1 MNSEIAAK
9 LHHPY
14 HAFDKPNATDVLID
28 HWEEV
33 SKNWGPGTQKEHIS
47 LLDEVILPV
56 FSRKPLEAF
65 TSKEDYENIIKEIQM
80 RGKRRPGAKTDYSP
94 ATLEKY
100 RSIMRRILSVASDN
114 RICMNV
120 LWGTTFSVPKNI
132 DPDKEQEEV
141 RNRLRKSLMPKEEY
155 ALAEMVFSDYLQP
168 GEDMFALLAWTLGGR
183 PSEVADI
190 QWSNVRLYGS
200 RKKNRYVIAV
210 LTTVYKKGSKPGG
223 KNKNMYRFIPISP
236 KLAKFLLDRKLV
248 IEEEFQR
255 LKKLDS
261 PPDYIKDIDSIDEL
275 FICCN
280 GNNYFERCDVRKAR
294 NMCRDRLR
302 SIGIEESI
310 FRYFEKEAAKSND
323 LSVWG
328 EEKSVTSYILRR
340 NFCTM
345 LHNMDLDAD
354 EILYL
359 MGHSMRGLSKRRSD
373 LRYSLYM
380 DAMWEKMTFRPIFNP
395 PPDWDALAL
404 VSEGEHVSKTE
415 HNTPQKNAII
425 KNVKTGGELVIQ
437 VTPNEANDPIYID
450 LEVISEDGSI
460 IPIHGVY
467 QTTLAR
473 GTQKKSVNIL
483 SDLLHMYSYGLK
495 PRKDTGE
502 KDNAA
507 SEGESQADS
516 LKG

>member
-1 MNSEIAAK
+1 M
-9 LHHPY
+9 
-14 HAFDKPNATDVLID
+14 
-28 HWEEV
+28 
-33 SKNWGPGTQKEHIS
+33 
-47 LLDEVILPV
+47 
-56 FSRKPLEAF
+56 
-65 TSKEDYENIIKEIQM
+65 
-80 RGKRRPGAKTDYSP
+80 RRPNKSGDYSP
-94 ATLEKY
+94 STLDKY
-100 RSIMRRILSVASDN
+100 RSIMRRILKTAEKNGKCKD
-114 RICMNV
+114 V
-120 LWGTTFSVPKNI
+120 LWGTNFSVSKNI

-155 ALAEMVFSDYLQP
+155 ALSEMVFTDYLQP
-168 GEDMFALLAWTLGGR
+168 GEDMFALLAWALGGR

-190 QWSNVRLYGS
+190 RWSDVRLYGS

-210 LTTVYKKGSKPGG
+210 LTTVYKDGSKPGG
-223 KNKNMYRFIPISP
+223 KTKNMYRFIPISP
-236 KLAKFLLDRKLV
+236 KLATFLLDRKLV

-261 PPDYIKDIDSIDEL
+261 PPDYIKAIDSIDEL
-275 FICCN
+275 FVCCN
-280 GNNYFERCDVRKAR
+280 GNNYFARCDVRKAR

-345 LHNMDLDAD
+345 LLNLDLNSY
-354 EILYL
+354 EVLYL
-359 MGHSMRGLSKRRSD
+359 MGHSMKEYKERRSD
-373 LRYSLYM
+373 LRYSFYM
-380 DAMWEKMTFRPIFNP
+380 DAMWVKMARRPIFNP

-404 VSEGEHVSKTE
+404 VSEGEQVSETE
-415 HNTPQKNAII
+415 LNTPRKNAII
-425 KNVKTGGELVIQ
+425 QNTANGGELIIQ
-437 VTPNEANDPIYID
+437 VTPNEAGDPIYVD

-460 IPIHGVY
+460 IPIQGIY

-507 SEGESQADS
+507 SEGEPHADS